1 MNDKNITILFD
12 VQEIYYLSQYLPV
25 HHKLLK
31 NLLNQN
37 NKA

>member
-25 HHKLLK
+25 HLELK
-31 NLLNQN
+31 N
-37 NKA
+37 K